1 MGRIQIATCAKT
13 FVFTHTHFVLCEDMF
28 ESTWVE
34 LMRDFDAK
42 RSMVPESLVRL
53 FRSQSDVD
61 HVSETEEEVLP
72 PTRSPSPPWSDDEA
86 WLLPIIWH
94 VLR

>member
-1 MGRIQIATCAKT
+1 
-13 FVFTHTHFVLCEDMF
+13 MF

-34 LMRDFDAK
+34 FMRDYEAK

-53 FRSQSDVD
+53 FRSQPDVD
-61 HVSETEEEVLP
+61 HVSETEEDTLP
-72 PTRSPSPPWSDDEA
+72 PTRSPSPPWSDDGA
-86 WLLPIIWH
+86 RLLPKQLH

>member
-1 MGRIQIATCAKT
+1 MRGVGRIQIATCART

-34 LMRDFDAK
+34 LMRDFAAK

-61 HVSETEEEVLP
+61 HVSDTDEDV
-72 PTRSPSPPWSDDEA
+72 SDDEA
-86 WLLPIIWH
+86 WLLPVIWH

>member
-1 MGRIQIATCAKT
+1 
-13 FVFTHTHFVLCEDMF
+13 MF

-34 LMRDFDAK
+34 LMRDFAAK
-42 RSMVPESLVRL
+42 RSMVPASLVRL

-61 HVSETEEEVLP
+61 RVSETEEDVDYTLP

-86 WLLPIIWH
+86 RLLPVIWH

>member
-1 MGRIQIATCAKT
+1 
-13 FVFTHTHFVLCEDMF
+13 MF

-34 LMRDFDAK
+34 FMRDYEAK

-61 HVSETEEEVLP
+61 HVSETEEDVDYALP
-72 PTRSPSPPWSDDEA
+72 PTRSPSPPWSDDGA
-86 WLLPIIWH
+86 RLLPVNWH